1 MTDSAPALQ
10 GLRHRRGLLAFHQG
24 MPLLMGILN
33 ATPDSFSDG
42 GEFQKPGD
50 ALRHAEEMIRQGAD
64 ILDVGGEST
73 RPGFHA
79 ISAQEEIA
87 RVVPVIRG
95 IRQFSDVPL
104 SVDTSKA
111 EVARAALEA
120 GADIVNDVRA
130 CLDPGFP
137 GVLRE
142 FQPGVVLM
150 DDRILPAN
158 AAIPDDIREYLR
170 ARRNAL
176 MDATGL
182 PEEAFLLDP
191 GVGFGKSD
199 PQNLQCIRFAAKFSH
214 GKSGVLLGV
223 SRKSY
228 IGRLTG
234 EEDPKRRLPGTLASA
249 ILARSVQVLR
259 VHDVAE
265 HRQALRMARLL
276 DPVNS

>member
-1 MTDSAPALQ
+1 MTAAFSAPQ
-10 GLRHRRGLLAFHQG
+10 GFRHRRGFLAFHQG

-42 GEFQKPGD
+42 GEFLKTVD

-73 RPGFHA
+73 RPGFHGV
-79 ISAQEEIA
+79 SAQEEIA

-95 IRQFSDVPL
+95 IRQFSEIPI

-130 CLDPGFP
+130 CQDPGFP
-137 GVLRE
+137 EVLRE

-150 DDRILPAN
+150 DDRSLPPDAV
-158 AAIPDDIREYLR
+158 IPDDIREYLR
-170 ARRNAL
+170 LRRDAL
-176 MDATGL
+176 METTGL
-182 PEEAFLLDP
+182 PEDAFLLDP

-199 PQNLQCIRFAAKFSH
+199 PQNLQCIRFAAKFSL

-234 EEDPKRRLPGTLASA
+234 ETDPKRRLPGTLASA
-249 ILARSVQVLR
+249 ILARGVQVLR

-265 HRQALRMARLL
+265 HRQALLMAQLL
-276 DPVNS
+276 DRA